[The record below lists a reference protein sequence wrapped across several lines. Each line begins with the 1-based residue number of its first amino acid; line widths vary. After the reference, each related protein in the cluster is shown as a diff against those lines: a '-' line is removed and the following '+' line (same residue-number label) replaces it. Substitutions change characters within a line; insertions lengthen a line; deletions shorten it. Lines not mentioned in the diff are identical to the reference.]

1 VNVGLLGGWSG
12 GAGPEYLL
20 IALVAGMVM
29 SLVVLLARPRSW
41 ISRVVWLCVALV
53 VGLVLVTY
61 FGWEIVGRLNGGTD

>member
-1 VNVGLLGGWSG
+1 
-12 GAGPEYLL
+12 
-20 IALVAGMVM
+20 MVM

-53 VGLVLVTY
+53 VGLVLLTY